1 MPVEG
6 FNAFMPND
14 AIMVGTKDITLWF
27 CICIGFVIAFNTR
40 QKILGELHIQGNN
53 SKKKKFM
60 VHTCG
65 TIHSF
70 FVKVGMILIFEE
82 KLFYHT

>member
-53 SKKKKFM
+53 SKKKK
-60 VHTCG
+60 VHG
-65 TIHSF
+65 SHLWYYS
-70 FVKVGMILIFEE
+70 LIFC
-82 KLFYHT
+82 KSRDDINF

>member
-1 MPVEG
+1 MVEG

-40 QKILGELHIQGNN
+40 QKILGELHIQGN
-53 SKKKKFM
+53 KKKKKKSSWFTL
-60 VHTCG
+60 V
-65 TIHSF
+65 
-70 FVKVGMILIFEE
+70 V
-82 KLFYHT
+82 LFTHFL

>member
-1 MPVEG
+1 MVEG

-53 SKKKKFM
+53 SKKKKSSWFTL
-60 VHTCG
+60 V
-65 TIHSF
+65 
-70 FVKVGMILIFEE
+70 V
-82 KLFYHT
+82 LFTHFL